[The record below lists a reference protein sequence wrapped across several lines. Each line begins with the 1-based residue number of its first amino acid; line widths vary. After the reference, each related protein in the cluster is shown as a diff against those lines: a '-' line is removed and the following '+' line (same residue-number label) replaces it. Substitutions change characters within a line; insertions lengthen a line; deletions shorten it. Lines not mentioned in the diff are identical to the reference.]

1 MESTETMV
9 ANCTII
15 NGTWNP
21 DPKGLSCPV
30 TKFENDTYSAPVSAG
45 KYHDHCIITMHACT
59 WHNDGDIVATPLQY
73 AYYYHYC
80 ESCVLAII
88 IILLHI
94 T

>member
-1 MESTETMV
+1 MSAEWINETEDLQTIQYYCLPRTESTETMV

-30 TKFENDTYSAPVSAG
+30 TKFENDTYSAPVPAG

-59 WHNDGDIVATPLQY
+59 
-73 AYYYHYC
+73 
-80 ESCVLAII
+80 
-88 IILLHI
+88 
-94 T
+94 

>member
-30 TKFENDTYSAPVSAG
+30 TKFENDTYSAPVPAG
-45 KYHDHCIITMHACT
+45 KYHDHCIITMHA
-59 WHNDGDIVATPLQY
+59 
-73 AYYYHYC
+73 
-80 ESCVLAII
+80 
-88 IILLHI
+88 
-94 T
+94 